1 MRFWL
6 GAQSKK
12 GGRGHRSREEIGGGG
27 SNEIFISLEASPLVR
42 EGFARDFMASP
53 LSSAPDKT
61 AMLRRLLIL
70 PSIYMGKPEIS
81 VGKLNGQR
89 HLLESFRKYGL

>member
-1 MRFWL
+1 MRKVKKAGEGRETARRL
-6 GAQSKK
+6 G
-12 GGRGHRSREEIGGGG
+12 GGGG

-61 AMLRRLLIL
+61 AMLRRLLTIHL
-70 PSIYMGKPEIS
+70 HGETGNFGRKIKWSAS
-81 VGKLNGQR
+81 SFGKLQKIWA
-89 HLLESFRKYGL
+89 LI

>member
-12 GGRGHRSREEIGGGG
+12 GGRGQRNREEIGGGG

-61 AMLRRLLIL
+61 AMLRRLLTIHL
-70 PSIYMGKPEIS
+70 HGETGNFGRKIKWSAS
-81 VGKLNGQR
+81 SFGKLQKIWA
-89 HLLESFRKYGL
+89 LI

>member
-1 MRFWL
+1 MRKV
-6 GAQSKK
+6 KK
-12 GGRGHRSREEIGGGG
+12 AGEGRETARRLGGGG

-61 AMLRRLLIL
+61 AMLRKLLTIHL
-70 PSIYMGKPEIS
+70 HGETGNFGRKIKWSAS
-81 VGKLNGQR
+81 SFGKLQKIWA
-89 HLLESFRKYGL
+89 LI